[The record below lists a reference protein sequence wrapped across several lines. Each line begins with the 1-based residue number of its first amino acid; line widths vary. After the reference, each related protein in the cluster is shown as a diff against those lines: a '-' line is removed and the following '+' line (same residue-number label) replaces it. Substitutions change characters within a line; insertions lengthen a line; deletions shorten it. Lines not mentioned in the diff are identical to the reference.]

1 MAPRTC
7 THAAA
12 QHAAS
17 LPGVPCEECRAFVDR
32 DGTLMTA
39 DVARERY
46 PAYRTSF
53 DEHEAR
59 WHPRKVPG
67 RILGTSE
74 QERKSNIKFL
84 VWSAVVV
91 AVVLLVVGIVVF
103 GGHQS
108 QANQEAIQDCPGV
121 AQGLEGKCGSVQQ
134 DEQTKHEEQIDKEKN
149 EVENVLK
156 KRQAEETAGAIEEPS
171 K

>member
-1 MAPRTC
+1 MD
-7 THAAA
+7 
-12 QHAAS
+12 S
-17 LPGVPCEECRAFVDR
+17 
-32 DGTLMTA
+32 DGSLMTA
-39 DVARERY
+39 DVARQRY
-46 PAYRTSF
+46 PAYKTSF

-59 WHPRKVPG
+59 WHPRKAPG

-74 QERKSNIKFL
+74 RERKSNIKFL
-84 VWSAVVV
+84 VWSAVVL

-103 GGHQS
+103 GGRES
-108 QANQEAIQDCPGV
+108 RGNQEAVQDCPGV
-121 AQGLEGKCGSVQQ
+121 AQGVEGKCGSVQQ

-156 KRQAEETAGAIEEPS
+156 KRQAEETAGAIEEAS